1 MTREQANIE
10 AEKIFKERNKKVD
23 EAIEEAKRN
32 GTWVSGLDTNRAL
45 YEPIDREVKEKLRKL
60 YESIDE

>member
-23 EAIEEAKRN
+23 EVIEEAKRN
-32 GTWVSGLDTNRAL
+32 GTWVNGLDTNRAL
-45 YEPIDREVKEKLRKL
+45 YEPIDRETKEKLKKI
-60 YESIDE
+60 YEAIDK

>member
-1 MTREQANIE
+1 MTEEQARKE
-10 AEKIFKERNKKVD
+10 ADKIFSEAIRKCD
-23 EAIEEAKRN
+23 EAAEEAKRN

-45 YEPIDREVKEKLRKL
+45 YEPIHREAKAKLKKL